1 MYYWCIR
8 DENGHPGQMGAIDN
22 LSRIPKNAEEMT
34 EEEFEM
40 QKDVKGRKK
49 KADGSLMFVKT
60 EKLIQELSNE
70 CERKIASG
78 IEYNGKQ
85 YSLSLAD
92 QININN
98 MYQKVTSSA
107 NTLSADDPITYHANN
122 EVESEID
129 MQTVLGLKQSMDN
142 HVQSCRAHYNKLKHY
157 LLSLD
162 VEQKDYEVI
171 KNFNWDTVID

>member
-8 DENGHPGQMGAIDN
+8 DENGHPGQMGMIDN
-22 LSRIPKNAEEMT
+22 LSRIPEGAEEMT

-40 QKDVKGRKK
+40 QKDSKGRKK
-49 KADGSLMFVKT
+49 KADGSFMFVKT

-70 CERKIASG
+70 CERKIISG

-129 MQTVLGLKQSMDN
+129 MQKVLGLKQSMDN

-157 LLSLD
+157 LLSLG

-171 KNFNWDTVID
+171 KDFNWDTVID

>member
-8 DENGHPGQMGAIDN
+8 DENGHPGQIGEIDD

-49 KADGSLMFVKT
+49 KTDGSLMFVKT

-70 CERKIASG
+70 CERKITSG

-107 NTLSADDPITYHANN
+107 NTDSITYHANN

-142 HVQSCRAHYNKLKHY
+142 HVQSCRAHYNKLKYY
-157 LLSLD
+157 LLSLG